1 MFFVT
6 VSPSID
12 PTQSPQGW
20 LHMLFGAQPCASHWE
35 LKMGKWKIFTPRVQ
49 TLVLT
54 ATPRVAGRQRDKV
67 DKERE
72 RDRQHRTLSHQFAIV
87 AANSFDSFVS
97 CAARV
102 GAAGILH

>member
-1 MFFVT
+1 MHVCVYICVSIPLGQHMFFVT

-20 LHMLFGAQPCASHWE
+20 LHMFFGAQPCACHWK

-54 ATPRVAGRQRDKV
+54 AAPRVAGRQRHKV

-72 RDRQHRTLSHQFAIV
+72 R
-87 AANSFDSFVS
+87 
-97 CAARV
+97 
-102 GAAGILH
+102 